1 MEQIWFDGTPAEA
14 LAAIGAVVR
23 SGALDAA
30 AARQRLALEP
40 QSRAVGPE
48 LWTVAATAV
57 GDRTRLYW
65 RPGPDVPDGTYLFG
79 TVIPPERIAAV
90 TGWLDTAWNA
100 AAAVHVV
107 EGPAVVTPGFPLDD
121 LRDLDTPL
129 GLLFPEEPAEPAV
142 LAVVTDPAELAA
154 MRLDT
159 MTGTFTG
166 DDCRCLA
173 DLTLELRDAGGHLLG
188 AGHLHGHGS
197 VSWEPDRFH
206 NPGRLD
212 DPFAV
217 LLRLMRWGV
226 RGQIRLWYFMLADVM
241 RPELPLR
248 GEAGSPPPTGAGP
261 AALLDWL
268 GSLRVPRDSLR
279 GAGVQGR
286 RLLAAYPAGDVIA
299 AAAADPSPH
308 RLLGAMNWAMYQPD
322 DLPMARALAP
332 AVRRLL

>member
-217 LLRLMRWGV
+217 LLRLMRWGS
-226 RGQIRLWYFMLADVM
+226 
-241 RPELPLR
+241 
-248 GEAGSPPPTGAGP
+248 AGRSACGTSCWPMSCAPSCPCAARP
-261 AALLDWL
+261 AARRRPAPVPPRSST
-268 GSLRVPRDSLR
+268 GSARSGCRATRCAAPGCR
-279 GAGVQGR
+279 GAGCSR
-286 RLLAAYPAGDVIA
+286 RTRPGTS
-299 AAAADPSPH
+299 SPRRPPTRRH
-308 RLLGAMNWAMYQPD
+308 TGCS
-322 DLPMARALAP
+322 AR
-332 AVRRLL
+332 